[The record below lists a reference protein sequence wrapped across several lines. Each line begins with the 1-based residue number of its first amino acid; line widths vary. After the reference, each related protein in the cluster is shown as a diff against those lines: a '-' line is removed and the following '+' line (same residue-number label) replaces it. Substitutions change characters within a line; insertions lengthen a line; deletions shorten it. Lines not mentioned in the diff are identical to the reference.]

1 MYAPNLE
8 FNTPVRVLRRVET
21 IINGAPKISWTP
33 VDHIAFCSFKAF
45 HGSESLRAGAVGVL
59 DGGTVTMWYDPLI
72 TAKDRLKINDDTNL
86 QYEIIN
92 APENVEM
99 RNEYLIL
106 KVQRVVSA

>member
-8 FNTPVRVLRRVET
+8 FNTPVRVLHRVET
-21 IINGAPKISWTP
+21 IVNGAPKISWTP
-33 VDHIAFCSFKAF
+33 EVQIAYCSFKAF
-45 HGSESLRAGAVGVL
+45 HGSESLRAGTIGVL

-72 TAKDRLKINDDTNL
+72 TAKDRLKINDDANL
-86 QYEIIN
+86 QYEIIS

-99 RNEYLIL
+99 RNEYLIV